1 VSLGGGLRLV
11 RAPNLLIAA
20 AGVLAG
26 GWIALGAV
34 PLPKL
39 LVFAALSG
47 LALGA
52 AGNAWN
58 DICDARADTLN
69 RPPGRRPLTSGG
81 IGRGTADLIV
91 FLGALMGL
99 ATAALVSGCQVLVAL
114 GALSVM
120 LLYSPF
126 IKPRPVA
133 GNLAVALVAG
143 LPLFYGALAV
153 GAPRAAVV
161 PWVLAAWL
169 HVAREIVKD
178 LGDEP
183 GDRAIGRRT
192 LPIVVGARPAQV
204 VAAGVAL
211 LFVPASLLLPHLAGY
226 GATYF
231 LIALPAQM
239 AVLMAGTWLILGS
252 AGSAG
257 PVQRVSLLLKVSM
270 LIGLVALVAGK
281 VA

>member
-1 VSLGGGLRLV
+1 MSLGGGLRLV

-20 AGVLAG
+20 GGVLAG

-34 PLPKL
+34 QLPKL
-39 LVFAALSG
+39 LGFAALSG

-58 DICDARADTLN
+58 DICDSRADTLN
-69 RPPGRRPLTSGG
+69 RPPERRPLTSGG
-81 IGRGTADLIV
+81 VGRGTADVIV
-91 FLGALMGL
+91 FLGGVVGL
-99 ATAALVSGCQVLVAL
+99 AAAGLVSGFQILVAL
-114 GALSVM
+114 GALVVM

-133 GNLAVALVAG
+133 GNVAVALVAG

-153 GAPRAAVV
+153 GTPRAGVV

-169 HVAREIVKD
+169 HLAREIVKD
-178 LGDEP
+178 VADEA

-192 LPIVVGARPAQV
+192 LPIAVGVRPAQV

-211 LFVPASLLLPHLAGY
+211 LFVPASLLLPRLAGY
-226 GATYF
+226 GGTYF

-239 AVLMAGTWLILGS
+239 AVLVAATWLLLDS
-252 AGSAG
+252 AGR
-257 PVQRVSLLLKVSM
+257 VQRVSLLLKVSM
-270 LIGLVALVAGK
+270 VIGLVALVAGK